1 MRFSVFPYALALL
14 ALLALNFALPLL
26 MPGDAVVAFLG
37 QDALVELS
45 DAQRHQL
52 LAELE
57 LDQPLWRQ
65 AWAYLGRLARLDLGF
80 SFRHG
85 QPVAALLAEHLPWT
99 LLLTACALGLALVA
113 GTLLGMEAALAQAR
127 WPDRALTTAMLALE
141 SLPAFAIAMG
151 LALLLAH
158 ALPWFPAAGAA
169 APFSQAAG
177 WRAVLEHAHHLVLP
191 AAALALP
198 AIARVF
204 LLTRA
209 AAANLRTAPF
219 MEMAVAKGAG
229 PWALRWRHLAPNV
242 LAVVLARLGSM
253 GARLMAG
260 SIYVETVFAW
270 PGINLLLTD
279 AVARHDLPLVR
290 GALLATGALT
300 LLLNL
305 AADALVA
312 RQWRRAQRL
321 P

>member
-26 MPGDAVVAFLG
+26 MPGDAAVAFLG

-151 LALLLAH
+151 LALPATLA
-158 ALPWFPAAGAA
+158 LIVLAA
-169 APFSQAAG
+169 AFRPG
-177 WRAVLEHAHHLVLP
+177 
-191 AAALALP
+191 AAALAAWLALLGWDAELRTLRARLHALWRHESLDAARMAGASALYLLRRHALP
-198 AIARVF
+198 ALAGLMAMQLVG
-204 LLTRA
+204 LTR
-209 AAANLRTAPF
+209 RGVF
-219 MEMAVAKGAG
+219 HYAG
-229 PWALRWRHLAPNV
+229 LAF
-242 LAVVLARLGSM
+242 LG
-253 GARLMAG
+253 
-260 SIYVETVFAW
+260 
-270 PGINLLLTD
+270 LTD
-279 AVARHDLPLVR
+279 PRQPTWGGMLSDAMPWLGHPAALWCALPAAVCLACLLI
-290 GALLATGALT
+290 GLALLGQGL
-300 LLLNL
+300 
-305 AADALVA
+305 D
-312 RQWRRAQRL
+312 QRK
-321 P
+321 PGR